1 MRRSGSWRPYGLALR
16 DVLARHSYEELLSLL
31 DWFTRRGP
39 IPTIIGGWAVYF
51 YNGYLGSVDIDLV
64 SYSMSGM
71 FDQLLLDFEMSQSYE
86 EVKTDPLGLGT
97 SYMRPVLEGGRV
109 VGYVEIDACTFESD
123 PRVFHED
130 ESKELPYELCGRRG
144 LLTRVDLDG
153 DREAYIPVKPLLFL
167 YKLKAFRDREHDLK
181 TRGAVL
187 PTSRREWLRAKWIKD
202 GSDMMAIL
210 DPEPETSV
218 IEQVFDSDV
227 FWSIVEEHD
236 LKFCLDTFQR
246 LPSLAESRALYPN
259 ASEAEISEWVGCLQ
273 KEV

>member
-1 MRRSGSWRPYGLALR
+1 MALR
-16 DVLARHSYEELLSLL
+16 NVLARHSFEELLSLL

-51 YNGYLGSVDIDLV
+51 YNSYLGSVDIDLV
-64 SYSMSGM
+64 SYSMGGM
-71 FDQLLLDFEMSQSYE
+71 FDQLLLDFERSQGYE
-86 EVKTDPLGLGT
+86 EVKTSPLGLGT
-97 SYMRPVLEGGRV
+97 SYRRPVLEGGRV

-130 ESKELPYELCGRRG
+130 ERKELPYELCGRRG

-153 DREAYIPVKPLLFL
+153 GREAYIPVKPLLFL
-167 YKLKAFRDREHDLK
+167 YKLKAFRDRGHDLR

-187 PTSRREWLRAKWIKD
+187 SASRREWLRSKWVKD

-218 IEQVFDSDV
+218 VEQVFDTDM
-227 FWSIVEEHD
+227 FWSIVDEYD
-236 LKFCLDTFQR
+236 LRFCLDAVKR
-246 LPSLAESRALYPN
+246 LPSLNESKALYPF
-259 ASEAEISEWVGCLQ
+259 ADEAEISEWVEILLR
-273 KEV
+273 